1 MERTSES
8 HERSWGCPGGAA
20 HGVPP
25 RVSLRSPIQ
34 RLSLILLAAG
44 ASCGPAPALE
54 PDPCVD
60 HPIVVDSAYVAM
72 NSGNVADCLVIREG
86 SVVEVA
92 LNATITLRTRA
103 LVVEG
108 PAQFI
113 SPSSVPSPP
122 PSWISSG
129 PFCVAAHVAW
139 EEAVRNVGG
148 TGRGA
153 DGAPGATL
161 EIRYARVVGG
171 RDRLALLD
179 IRLDGGMGQLGR
191 ELRCGCGSTNPLHA
205 EHVTRHPSGAAGVRG
220 VWRLIE
226 ETP

>member
-1 MERTSES
+1 M
-8 HERSWGCPGGAA
+8 
-20 HGVPP
+20 PP
-25 RVSLRSPIQ
+25 RAPLRSTHR
-34 RLSLILLAAG
+34 RLSLILLAAVV
-44 ASCGPAPALE
+44 SCGPAPGLE
-54 PDPCVD
+54 TDPCVD
-60 HPIVVDSAYVAM
+60 HPVVVDSTYVAM
-72 NSGNVADCLVIREG
+72 NSGVVADCLVIRQD

-108 PAQFI
+108 PARFV
-113 SPSSVPSPP
+113 SPSSVPSPL

-129 PFCVAAHVAW
+129 PFCVAAHTAW
-139 EEAVRNVGG
+139 DEAVRNVGG

-179 IRLDGGMGQLGR
+179 IRLDGGLGQLGR

-205 EHVTRHPSGAAGVRG
+205 EHVARQPSGAAGVRG